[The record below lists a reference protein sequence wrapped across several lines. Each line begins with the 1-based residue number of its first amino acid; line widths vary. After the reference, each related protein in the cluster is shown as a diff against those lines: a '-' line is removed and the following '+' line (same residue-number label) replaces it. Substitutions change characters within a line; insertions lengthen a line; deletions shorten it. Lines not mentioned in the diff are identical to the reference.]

1 MARYIRFD
9 FNDDYPIIIR
19 VEQDLTDA
27 EYATIEDAMQSY
39 IDHVD
44 SQWDADDLF
53 VATIMD
59 SFNWDWDFVTFDKT
73 IYV

>member
-9 FNDDYPIIIR
+9 FNDEYPIIIR

-27 EYATIEDAMQSY
+27 EYATIEDALQSY

-44 SQWDADDLF
+44 NQWDANDQFIDD
-53 VATIMD
+53 IMN
-59 SFNWDWDFVTFDKT
+59 SFNYDWDFVTFDKT

>member
-9 FNDDYPIIIR
+9 FNDEYPIIIR

-27 EYATIEDAMQSY
+27 EYATIEDALQSY
-39 IDHVD
+39 IDRVD
-44 SQWDADDLF
+44 DQWDADDLL

-59 SFNWDWDFVTFDKT
+59 SFNYDWDFVTFDKT